1 MVKTIH
7 FQVSLKAVVLSLTII
22 SLSTLSGWLL
32 YEKLQPIDSVPLP
45 RAITSELEFTPI
57 VVRADASGYTSESFE
72 YSAVEDDAR
81 VLSYKVNLPSGN
93 HLTVTQY
100 PQPPQFIEIA
110 DFKSKFL
117 ETKSEQTVLVELGII
132 HLYHPEKQQSKQ
144 IGLMLEKG
152 LLLFFNP
159 DQNLD
164 QAEWRAFGNSLTV
177 QRLQ

>member
-7 FQVSLKAVVLSLTII
+7 FQVSLKVVVLSLTII

-57 VVRADASGYTSESFE
+57 MIRADASNYMSEDFD
-72 YSAVEDDAR
+72 YSAVEDNTK
-81 VLSYKVNLPSGN
+81 VLSYKVSLPSGN
-93 HLTVTQY
+93 HITVTQY
-100 PQPPQFIEIA
+100 PQPQQFMEIP
-110 DFKSKFL
+110 DFKDKFL
-117 ETKSEQTVLVELGII
+117 ENKSEQTVLVELGAI
-132 HLYHPEKQQSKQ
+132 HLYHPEKQKDKQ

-152 LLLFFNP
+152 LLIFFNP

-164 QAEWRAFGNSLTV
+164 QAEWRAFGNSLTT
-177 QRLQ
+177 QRL